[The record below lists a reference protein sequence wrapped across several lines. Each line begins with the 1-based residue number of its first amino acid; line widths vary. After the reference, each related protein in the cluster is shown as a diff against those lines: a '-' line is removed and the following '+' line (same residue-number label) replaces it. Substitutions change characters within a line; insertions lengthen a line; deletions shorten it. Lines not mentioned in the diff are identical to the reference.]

1 MKNKFEIQ
9 NRIKNINDEINR
21 RIIKNSQY
29 DRKIISELLK
39 EYRTLKWVL
48 ED

>member
-9 NRIKNINDEINR
+9 NRIKDIDKEINR

-29 DRKIISELLK
+29 DRKIINELLK